1 MEKLFH
7 YLFFSV
13 IYISCINR
21 TGKNYTH
28 MYIYI
33 HTTENIVAT
42 WVAMPDVLLSRK
54 ACEQTPSKHHAKFFT
69 RQLKMMPGV
78 IYRLRMDAR
87 LRAKIMQLNVYIIL
101 KWKMSSSSRSIS
113 PIHAPRL
120 TAGAPAARRIRE
132 HEPHGQFKVKHRMNF
147 KTTTSSTALYSSCQ
161 MFFWLSQVVPVA
173 QACLRRISAC
183 IANRIS

>member
-1 MEKLFH
+1 MQSLHECRAWKKCFIIC
-7 YLFFSV
+7 FFSV
-13 IYISCINR
+13 IDISCINR

-28 MYIYI
+28 IYI

-78 IYRLRMDAR
+78 IYRLRMDCTTACQNH
-87 LRAKIMQLNVYIIL
+87 ATEYMVNVYIIL

-161 MFFWLSQVVPVA
+161 MFFWL
-173 QACLRRISAC
+173 
-183 IANRIS
+183 